1 MADGTPDISRII
13 KLIMDNPKII
23 EEIGDMVKSESVD
36 THTEDQAPKTEEKVA
51 EVAASPTDINPKSKN
66 RKDLLYAMKPY
77 LSEKRARAI
86 DSMLTFAEVFTM
98 LKR

>member
-23 EEIGDMVKSESVD
+23 EEIGDMVKSEGAD
-36 THTEDQAPKTEEKVA
+36 THTEDQAPKSEEKET
-51 EVAASPTDINPKSKN
+51 EVAAVPADINPKSKN

>member
-23 EEIGDMVKSESVD
+23 DEIGDMMKSDSK
-36 THTEDQAPKTEEKVA
+36 APTEEAVT
-51 EVAASPTDINPKSKN
+51 EASPKEAEAVAIPTDVNPKSKN
-66 RKDLLYAMKPY
+66 RRDLLYAMKPY

-86 DSMLTFAEVFTM
+86 DSMLSVAEVFTM

>member
-1 MADGTPDISRII
+1 
-13 KLIMDNPKII
+13 
-23 EEIGDMVKSESVD
+23 MVKSEGATAPEEALEEAPPKKAAEAEAAPTSV
-36 THTEDQAPKTEEKVA
+36 
-51 EVAASPTDINPKSKN
+51 NPRSKN

-86 DSMLTFAEVFTM
+86 DSMISIAEVFTI

>member
-23 EEIGDMVKSESVD
+23 EEIGDMVKSEGK
-36 THTEDQAPKTEEKVA
+36 APTEEAVT
-51 EVAASPTDINPKSKN
+51 EASPKEAETVAIPTDVNPKSKN
-66 RKDLLYAMKPY
+66 RRDLLYAMKPY

-86 DSMLTFAEVFTM
+86 DSMLSVAEVFTM